1 MGTRTTPTTGTG
13 TGTGTA
19 MNPITPAPVERG
31 QTAYGAAA
39 VMSMAVRVAGQ
50 VPTRVDLQN
59 AGTAEQQL
67 GLTLGAVL
75 VYLRSS
81 FTARIVE
88 QGWAQAAPL
97 ARSLVPVLGGRARGV
112 MATGP
117 WSATAL
123 VRLGGTPKVDIALLP
138 VRPGSDRPSI
148 LHIEIGPISWEM
160 CDANSYTALLHGW
173 RTAAN
178 LLTVQEALD
187 K

>member
-1 MGTRTTPTTGTG
+1 MGSRTTPTSSTG
-13 TGTGTA
+13 A
-19 MNPITPAPVERG
+19 VMNPIAPASADREHA
-31 QTAYGAAA
+31 AYGAAA
-39 VMSMAVRVAGQ
+39 VMSMTVRVAGQ

-59 AGTAEQQL
+59 AGTMEQQL

-123 VRLGGTPKVDIALLP
+123 VRLGGTPKVDTALLP
-138 VRPGSDRPSI
+138 ARPGSDRPSI

-160 CDANSYTALLHGW
+160 SDAASYTALLHGW

-178 LLTVQEALD
+178 LLTMQESLTE
-187 K
+187 